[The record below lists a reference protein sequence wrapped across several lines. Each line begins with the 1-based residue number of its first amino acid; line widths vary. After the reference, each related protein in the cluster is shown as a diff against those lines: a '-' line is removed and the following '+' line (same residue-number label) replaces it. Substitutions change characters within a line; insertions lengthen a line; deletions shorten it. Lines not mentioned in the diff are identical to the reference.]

1 MRMDSKHET
10 KSSTATE
17 RERGVSDVLAFT
29 LTFAIIITGVGLVST
44 VALEPITDF
53 TDRQETVNSERG
65 FQNAASTVDGLH
77 LHGDTYGQF
86 DLVPGDGD
94 IFLARQTS
102 GGPVV
107 SGVGL
112 IERPGAAATP
122 TPNNISDDLVELNQS
137 IDATD
142 NFTVPTP
149 PPPAATPPNGE
160 ALLVETNTLVN
171 RLEDGSSV
179 GYEAGAV
186 FRSDA
191 AGLSYEPAIEFRR
204 LDSGGLEA
212 YVSIVNLLPAKNVDV
227 SVGGFEQNLAIGP
240 TEIPAGTP
248 VTAANRFSKFEVE
261 RGTVAQVS
269 DQVNGEFGIWYNSL
283 FGNESWQGFFEQQA
297 QQFSEVQLEDDFTF
311 ANLQSVT
318 CDCERATIRIVE
330 VRLSQ
335 LE

>member
-65 FQNAASTVDGLH
+65 FQNAASTIDGLH

-94 IFLARQTS
+94 IFLARQRLS
-102 GGPVV
+102 GTFGQGI
-107 SGVGL
+107 SL
-112 IERPGAAATP
+112 ISQDFDSEF
-122 TPNNISDDLVELNQS
+122 DQLNQS
-137 IDATD
+137 IAGTD
-142 NFTVPTP
+142 K
-149 PPPAATPPNGE
+149 
-160 ALLVETNTLVN
+160 LLPSILRINTNTLVN
-171 RLEDGSSV
+171 RLEDGSTV

-191 AGLSYEPAIEFRR
+191 AGLSYDPAIEFRNV
-204 LDSGGLEA
+204 GGGTEA
-212 YVSIVNLLPAKNVDV
+212 YISIVNLLPGENV
-227 SVGGFEQNLAIGP
+227 SVSAGGFEQNLAIGP
-240 TEIPAGTP
+240 TEVPAGTP
-248 VTAANRFSKFEVE
+248 VTAANRFAKFEVKRE
-261 RGTVAQVS
+261 AVSQVS
-269 DQVNGEFGIWYNSL
+269 NTTSNPFGIYYNTL
-283 FGNESWQGFFEQQA
+283 TGNESWEGFFEQKA
-297 QQFSEVQLEDDFTF
+297 QQFTNVSLLDPAATGFPAT
-311 ANLQSVT
+311 ALR
-318 CDCERATIRIVE
+318 CDCTRVTVRIVE